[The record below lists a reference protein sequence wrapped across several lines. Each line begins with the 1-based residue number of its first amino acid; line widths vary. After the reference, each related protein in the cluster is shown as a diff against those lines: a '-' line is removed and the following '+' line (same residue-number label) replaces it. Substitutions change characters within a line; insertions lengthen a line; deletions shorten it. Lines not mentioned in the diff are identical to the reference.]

1 MIYTGVSLAVMHPS
15 AGGGGDGGGDGGD
28 GGDITIDG
36 GDGDASTFSTQR
48 AVDLWTELVPR
59 RP

>member
-15 AGGGGDGGGDGGD
+15 AGGDGDDGDDGDGTIA
-28 GGDITIDG
+28 IT
-36 GDGDASTFSTQR
+36 GDASTFSTQR